1 MAEKQFTVTESIEA
15 LGVDPK
21 TFRRWLTKAGIDTKQ
36 QQGTIDERMRYLT
49 ETQLKGLAEAHG
61 RTWPPQPRTTKP
73 DQLPTTPG
81 AFKQLV
87 TNLVSAQ
94 VDPIEAEQ
102 SEQAEQIQGHSRL
115 LADVIGRADRLER
128 AAGATSETLSTLAI
142 SNAEQ
147 ARRIE
152 TLEQARLADQERFT
166 ELERQLAS
174 QAAQIANLLEQ
185 IQAANRPRAAHRQ
198 KAAAVAGESGEAAD
212 HAGTQELAPG
222 LVGAAEFA
230 EAHGIN
236 VGTAKSAY
244 QTGRIPTRRGKWR
257 GPGRQ
262 PITVALDAEGRAVF
276 YQLYSGHR
284 DFKACQDCPHDQAGS
299 PQG

>member
-1 MAEKQFTVTESIEA
+1 MAEKHYTVTESIEA

-21 TFRRWLTKAGIDTKQ
+21 TFRRWLDKAGIDPEKQ
-36 QQGTIDERMRYLT
+36 RSAIDERMRYLT
-49 ETQLKGLAEAHG
+49 ETQLKSLAEAHG
-61 RTWPPQPRTTKP
+61 RPWPPQPRARQA

-94 VDPIEAEQ
+94 VSPLEQEQ

-115 LADVIGRADRLER
+115 LADVIGRNDRLER
-128 AAGATSETLSTLAI
+128 AAGATSETLTTLAT
-142 SNAEQ
+142 SHAEQ

-152 TLEQARLADQERFT
+152 ALEQARLADQERMT
-166 ELERQLAS
+166 ELERQLQA
-174 QAAQIANLLEQ
+174 QAAQIASLQEQ
-185 IQAANRPRAAHRQ
+185 MQTASRPRAARRQ
-198 KAAAVAGESGEAAD
+198 RSASQAGESGEAAD
-212 HAGTQELAPG
+212 HAGPPELPPD

-244 QTGRIPTRRGKWR
+244 QSGRIPTRRGKWR
-257 GPGRQ
+257 GPGRN
-262 PITVALDAEGRAVF
+262 PITVALDAEGRARF
-276 YQLYSGHR
+276 HELYAGHR
-284 DFKACQDCPHDQAGS
+284 DFVRACQDCQAGS
-299 PQG
+299 PPQV